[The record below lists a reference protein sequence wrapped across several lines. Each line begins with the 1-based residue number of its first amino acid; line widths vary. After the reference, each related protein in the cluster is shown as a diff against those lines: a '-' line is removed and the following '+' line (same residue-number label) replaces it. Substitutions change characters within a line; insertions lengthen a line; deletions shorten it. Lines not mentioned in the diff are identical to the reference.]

1 MELGGPSAV
10 DEEGAYTFTADVRHP
25 IVTGL
30 SSRQAETYQNHPNRP
45 THGYSG
51 PLKVSYGGAP
61 TNVGLDYV
69 ATVGKYDKTR
79 VVVDDAN
86 RMVDDVNRHEV
97 WPLSPNTPPL
107 INVERPTGNFFPMAF
122 THSSGRSGSTGRR
135 DADPISRTITCTRP
149 WRRRR
154 TSISL
159 RAISSNGS
167 SSSASCL
174 F

>member
-1 MELGGPSAV
+1 MELGGPSAI
-10 DEEGAYTFTADVRHP
+10 DQEGAYTLTADVRHP
-25 IVTGL
+25 IVTGR

-79 VVVDDAN
+79 AVVDDAN

-97 WPLSPNTPPL
+97 RPLSPL
-107 INVERPTGNFFPMAF
+107 CHCPT
-122 THSSGRSGSTGRR
+122 S
-135 DADPISRTITCTRP
+135 D
-149 WRRRR
+149 
-154 TSISL
+154 
-159 RAISSNGS
+159 
-167 SSSASCL
+167 
-174 F
+174 